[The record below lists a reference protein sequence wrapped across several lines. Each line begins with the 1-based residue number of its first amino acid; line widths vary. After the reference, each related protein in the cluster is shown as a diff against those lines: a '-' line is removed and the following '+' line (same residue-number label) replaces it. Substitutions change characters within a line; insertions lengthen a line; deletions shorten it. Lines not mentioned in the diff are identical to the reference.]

1 MFSNEKPK
9 SSTNLVDLE
18 VRTSKTTE
26 LATLALD
33 KAGLVYDENEY
44 FKKTCTRIESQLE
57 ETTRIDDDINIRC
70 FLDSFCASKGFNKKG
85 RASFFEKLF

>member
-18 VRTSKTTE
+18 VRTGKTTE

-33 KAGLVYDENEY
+33 KAGLVYDENE
-44 FKKTCTRIESQLE
+44 
-57 ETTRIDDDINIRC
+57 
-70 FLDSFCASKGFNKKG
+70 
-85 RASFFEKLF
+85 